1 MGDFFSFCRELFRI
15 NGVKSVFFGED
26 HVTITKHNEVDD
38 WALLKPEIF
47 AILMDYLQSEKPIV
61 NEGEMPK
68 GPEDTGALLQHYF
81 CNCFRRKE
89 TFTVAFNFLHHI
101 FARILFSLRNTSGG

>member
-1 MGDFFSFCRELFRI
+1 MKLLSFWRPKSFSCFWRELFRI

-26 HVTITKHNEVDD
+26 YVTITKQNEVDN

-47 AILMDYLQSEKPIV
+47 AVLMDYLQSEKPIV

-68 GPEDTGALLQHYF
+68 SPEDTG
-81 CNCFRRKE
+81 E
-89 TFTVAFNFLHHI
+89 FLW
-101 FARILFSLRNTSGG
+101 NP